1 MRYVN
6 EPHLHFQNSANIMLG
21 IFFCAV
27 HCFLEIQFR
36 KVCVG
41 YVCFNT
47 SIFLS
52 LLYGSGVQHHAL
64 RKRCPW
70 VTSLANAARQLHILR
85 TGISEILDI
94 LKLYFV
100 ILSMT
105 LMLLLFCTDCGK
117 IFKPENELLMNYIYF
132 YDLIIQSLTPELYID
147 IIMKSNSPTTLSCP
161 GVTIMNLANL
171 FSFSLLQV

>member
-6 EPHLHFQNSANIMLG
+6 EPHLHFQNSANIMQG

-27 HCFLEIQFR
+27 DCFLEIQFR

-64 RKRCPW
+64 RKRCLW
-70 VTSLANAARQLHILR
+70 VTSLANAARQLNILR
-85 TGISEILDI
+85 TGISEYIRSKCPQFAAMDCNAEFSEIFQKTAFCDFVNDIDASAILYGLWRNI
-94 LKLYFV
+94 
-100 ILSMT
+100 
-105 LMLLLFCTDCGK
+105 
-117 IFKPENELLMNYIYF
+117 
-132 YDLIIQSLTPELYID
+132 
-147 IIMKSNSPTTLSCP
+147 
-161 GVTIMNLANL
+161 
-171 FSFSLLQV
+171 